1 MAVVV
6 EGPSILIQKLQSK
19 LAFEAGTLSFVQPQL
34 YLPPSVRAQSQV
46 SDFPQS
52 VQSFLKSIKGSSTST
67 VTLQDII
74 DGCKDLLCI
83 PVQCQQALTGAFSD
97 LGADHV
103 AFLGFGAGKHLL
115 QASQG
120 HLKSTS
126 QAKPVGTSACDV
138 LESLQKGNFKAVDR
152 ETPVNLSAVKGSAAE
167 SIAVVGMSCRLP
179 GAESIDEFWQL
190 LLDGKDMCTKIPE
203 RLFKVEDYQSPSY
216 KDKNTM
222 RASSGN
228 FLDRPG
234 FWDPQVFGYDVD
246 MARKL
251 DPQARLVMMVALEA
265 LEKAGHRHKSLS
277 TSSPANIGT
286 VIGVCSDDYQ
296 QNRSHIITDD
306 FVPALLRSN
315 IATRTNRFFGWDGP
329 AVTLDTACSGSLVA
343 IESACSYLLQGK
355 CNAVLSGGVNVLTQP
370 QIFLG
375 VSSGKVYSRMI
386 ATNPH
391 DLCIARPRLLP
402 LAHRPVQDT

>member
-1 MAVVV
+1 MAVIV
-6 EGPSILIQKLQSK
+6 EGPSSLIQKLQSK
-19 LAFEAGTLSFVQPQL
+19 LAFEFGTMSFVQPQL
-34 YLPPSVRAQSQV
+34 YLPTSTPAPSQM

-52 VQSFLKSIKGSSTST
+52 VQLLFEEIGGTRTSIG
-67 VTLQDII
+67 TLQETLC
-74 DGCKDLLCI
+74 GCKDLSSI
-83 PVQCQQALTGAFSD
+83 PLQFKRALDGAFSD
-97 LGADHV
+97 LGANHV
-103 AFLGFGAGKHLL
+103 AVLGFGTGKHLL

-120 HLKSTS
+120 HLKSAS
-126 QAKPVGTSACDV
+126 QDKSLGTSVCDV
-138 LESLQKGNFKAVDR
+138 LESLQKGNFKSVDR
-152 ETPVNLSAVKGSAAE
+152 DIPVNLSAVKGSAAE
-167 SIAVVGMSCRLP
+167 SIAIVGMSCRVP
-179 GAESIDEFWQL
+179 GAESVDEFWQL
-190 LLDGKDMCTKIPE
+190 LLDGKDMCDKIPE

-251 DPQARLVMMVALEA
+251 DPQGRLVMMIALEA
-265 LEKAGHRHKSLS
+265 LEKAGYHHKSMSSS
-277 TSSPANIGT
+277 TPGNIGT

-296 QNRSHIITDD
+296 QNRSHTITED
-306 FVPALLRSN
+306 FVPALLRST

-329 AVTLDTACSGSLVA
+329 AVTLDTACSGSLVS

-355 CNAVLSGGVNVLTQP
+355 CDAVLSGGVNVLTQP

-375 VSSGKVYSRMI
+375 VSTGKRI
-386 ATNPH
+386 P
-391 DLCIARPRLLP
+391 ARFTADP
-402 LAHRPVQDT
+402 QDRSTA